1 MIQSSPGLGQGS
13 VQVLRRHRPGDQ
25 GRWTGIGYVYRE
37 GRPGRFRYRL
47 AGKGRRWKRK
57 ADAELPRAKELVEE
71 IVAHQRAMGWIP
83 ASEPEPTPEPRRS
96 TERPQQWPPPVE
108 RRVPEPPPEV
118 RRDTVGD

>member
-1 MIQSSPGLGQGS
+1 
-13 VQVLRRHRPGDQ
+13 
-25 GRWTGIGYVYRE
+25 VYRE

-118 RRDTVGD
+118 RRVRTKLIQWEIEHGLRAPDGRPWPTEE